1 VKFTSIKGVF
11 ILVSIVFSLITVSSI
26 VATDLPTH
34 GEQPYIGTVLH
45 AQTEGNYT
53 YLKLQVEDKEIWIA
67 TFPRFLKVSL
77 NAGDKVEY
85 TGGILMKDFESKAL
99 KKKFE
104 SILFI
109 TRIKVLEKNSVS
121 VPVDDVHSASK
132 AEVKILPPDKGEI
145 ERAKGGKTIGEIF
158 SEREKLKDKV
168 VILQAKVMKVSKNIL
183 KRTWITLQDGT
194 GTSPDDKIVFTTTGI
209 ANINDIVTV
218 KGIVRTDV
226 KIGGNYN
233 YKVLLEDVNS
243 SNKQ

>member
-1 VKFTSIKGVF
+1 MKFNSIKGVF
-11 ILVSIVFSLITVSSI
+11 ILVSIAFSLVAVSSI
-26 VATDLPTH
+26 LATDVPMHADRT
-34 GEQPYIGTVLH
+34 YIGTVLH

-53 YLKLQVEDKEIWIA
+53 YLKLQVADKQNWIA

-99 KKKFE
+99 NKKFD

-121 VPVDDVHSASK
+121 VPADDVHSASK
-132 AEVKILPPDKGEI
+132 AEVKTLPPAKGEI
-145 ERAKGGKTIGEIF
+145 ERAKGGKTIDEIF
-158 SEREKLKDKV
+158 SEREKLKDTE
-168 VILQAKVMKVSKNIL
+168 VILQAKVIKVSKNIL

-194 GTSPDDKIVFTTTGI
+194 GTSPDDKIVFTTTGSS
-209 ANINDIVTV
+209 NVNDIVTV

-226 KIGGNYN
+226 KLGGNYN
-233 YKVLLEDVNS
+233 YKVLLEDVNYV
-243 SNKQ
+243 NK